1 MKQHMF
7 DFPEPFPVLKTTKQ
21 IVFNVDLRTYT
32 NIQLLNLI
40 IGGGGAELLS
50 LADNCL
56 NELSK
61 RNIYDLMK
69 MKGIGRCKALS
80 IMATFELGRRRQG
93 ELSREMLIVGQS
105 SEVFEYF
112 YPLLSDL
119 PHEEF
124 WLLFLRR
131 NNSVI
136 GSVRISVGG
145 ASGTVVDAKMV
156 FRSALEHRACGLVLC
171 HNHPSGSVK
180 PSSHDVFLTRKLSEG
195 GRNLDIYIGDHVIIS
210 GRNYYSFAD
219 DGLIYR

>member
-7 DFPEPFPVLKTTKQ
+7 DFTEPFPVLKSTKR

-40 IGGGGAELLS
+40 IGSGGAELLS
-50 LADNCL
+50 LVDHCL
-56 NELSK
+56 NELGK

-69 MKGIGRCKALS
+69 MKGIGRGKALS

-93 ELSREMLIVGQS
+93 ELSREVRIVGQS

-112 YPLLSDL
+112 YPLISDL

-156 FRSALEHRACGLVLC
+156 FRSALEHRACGIVLC

-180 PSSHDVFLTRKLSEG
+180 PSSQDVFLTRKLSEG

-219 DGLIYR
+219 DGLIHR

>member
-7 DFPEPFPVLKTTKQ
+7 DFPEPFPVLKTTKN

-40 IGGGGAELLS
+40 IGDGGAELLS
-50 LADNCL
+50 LADHCL
-56 NELSK
+56 NELGK

-69 MKGIGRCKALS
+69 MKGIGRSKALS

-93 ELSREMLIVGQS
+93 ELSKEVRIVGQS

-156 FRSALEHRACGLVLC
+156 FRSALEHRACGVVLC

-180 PSSHDVFLTRKLSEG
+180 PSSQDVFLTRKLSEG
-195 GRNLDIYIGDHVIIS
+195 GRNLDIYIGDHVIIGGS
-210 GRNYYSFAD
+210 NYYSFAD
-219 DGLIYR
+219 DGLLFK